1 VAARPAVAAQFSPR
15 LSVPANMSNSPTP
28 MDEDPGSPGPPPL
41 QDQNGMEV
49 KAPVQKSARLAQPE
63 LTHRIIKQKE
73 KKRVDVTELNP
84 HIACAICSG
93 YLIDPVTVVECLHSF
108 CKSCIVKHVDASK
121 FCPVCDIQ
129 IHKTKPLL
137 SLRADKALQDIV
149 YKVVP
154 GLYRTEMQNRIKFYN
169 SHPEAEPANS
179 EDAGEVA
186 DSLFFSPE
194 DDISMSIE
202 YFDNF
207 NKTDDINK
215 NCDEIDLEKENPNRR
230 FLQCPGSVTV
240 HHLKKFIMTKYS
252 LDQSFLVDVI
262 YKEDL
267 LPEDHTLIDVAYS
280 YNWRKTS
287 PMRFYYRIYQ
297 KTKVLTR
304 KRKKRK
310 TKTNSKSQPA
320 KKRRNID
327 STPSFNNVET
337 RQENGMEIDDEESK
351 KPKISSKLKGDA
363 SDTAKAK
370 INSVKDKDAKKVNPA
385 KVNLI
390 KVNPIKVNPPK
401 ANLSKV
407 DPPKANPSKVD
418 PAKAN
423 PSKVDPPKANPSK
436 TNSSKGNPS
445 AETKSVKSV
454 TINHNTSFSAN
465 KAEKPQN
472 KAKPISLPVKPVIPD
487 KKPKPPPVLVRS
499 VPPVSETQ
507 SQSTA
512 TTAVSH
518 NPIKPTPQP
527 SKKSLTVG
535 TSAPSSNKTSLI
547 QTKPVS
553 NGKAVTSVLS
563 DTLKKN
569 TPAPPAKESVKEK
582 GSQPIPNNSSATTN
596 VLTTTTTSTTKE
608 KVGTNGHKV
617 DTSSKMPEKEVT
629 SKVTTS
635 EKCLNKIVPDLKK
648 TTSDKEVVEISVEV
662 SASDVKKVLEKK
674 KAEKD
679 ARMMSNG
686 EERLYSNYSIVDQ
699 IKKGSAAAN
708 LARQKKQ
715 ASMMDFTRTSEA
727 LNAPKVPPIIQ
738 GLQPK
743 VTASNETNVLS
754 AIVHSLAQKQQSL
767 NQKIQAVTSNPETK
781 SVDKSRESSTSVSDS
796 ISKEKSSTSIEAGK
810 PKQSEATK
818 TLGTIVAP
826 ILSTKTSQEKPSAQK
841 PMTTITPKLP
851 VSTSIKPITKDVHQS
866 PTSVDTSGS
875 KGQQML
881 NFYKNNF
888 PKPNSTQEATKSAE
902 TLTKNIPAGTTVTV
916 KTVENKQ
923 TRTSP
928 STTPTSKTSAFRMN
942 LSNSNYSLAKQV
954 TNPYSSVTAASQPA
968 LMNPFVHS
976 QMSMALAAQQHAQ
989 YLNFS
994 NQQIAAAAL
1003 SAHVE
1008 AVANA
1013 NYINNTAA
1021 NLVRAAA
1028 AAQITQSPM
1037 TTLAFTKP
1045 ISSYDENR
1053 FGLKI
1058 PQPNVSRHHS
1068 PSVSSFGTSRL
1079 QVKVNSDSPKA
1090 ESPKSLPTSKSD
1102 SNFSANTNASLGDTS
1117 SSNTFAT
1124 TSASKISSGTHSMP
1138 AMLPFHGVKKVQAL
1152 PKSVNQGGRSLP
1164 ISSLINKNQNNTSN
1178 TKSPPLTN
1186 SPPKSPVVSSKPIIT
1201 SASSIQSLT
1210 DSNPFKTSA
1219 PVKQM
1224 NTNFEN
1230 NLGKISTPQTP
1241 TSIQN
1246 PFKPVTQVNSLKK
1259 LVADLNSVQQK
1270 SKAENIL
1277 NTLKKN
1283 SENKL
1288 LSESKKSFLG
1298 MDRNKN
1304 EKPKEVTTS

>member
-1 VAARPAVAAQFSPR
+1 
-15 LSVPANMSNSPTP
+15 
-28 MDEDPGSPGPPPL
+28 
-41 QDQNGMEV
+41 
-49 KAPVQKSARLAQPE
+49 
-63 LTHRIIKQKE
+63 
-73 KKRVDVTELNP
+73 
-84 HIACAICSG
+84 
-93 YLIDPVTVVECLHSF
+93 
-108 CKSCIVKHVDASK
+108 
-121 FCPVCDIQ
+121 
-129 IHKTKPLL
+129 
-137 SLRADKALQDIV
+137 
-149 YKVVP
+149 
-154 GLYRTEMQNRIKFYN
+154 
-169 SHPEAEPANS
+169 
-179 EDAGEVA
+179 
-186 DSLFFSPE
+186 
-194 DDISMSIE
+194 MSIE

-207 NKTDDINK
+207 KKTDDINK
-215 NCDEIDLEKENPNRR
+215 NCEEIDMEKENPNRR

-304 KRKKRK
+304 KRKKKK

-351 KPKISSKLKGDA
+351 KANISPKLKSDGG
-363 SDTAKAK
+363 DTAKAK
-370 INSVKDKDAKKVNPA
+370 INSVKDKDAKKVNP
-385 KVNLI
+385 I
-390 KVNPIKVNPPK
+390 KVNPIKVNP
-401 ANLSKV
+401 LKV
-407 DPPKANPSKVD
+407 NPSKVI
-418 PAKAN
+418 
-423 PSKVDPPKANPSK
+423 PP
-436 TNSSKGNPS
+436 

-465 KAEKPQN
+465 KAEKPQQ
-472 KAKPISLPVKPVIPD
+472 KAKPISPPIKAVKPVISD
-487 KKPKPPPVLVRS
+487 KKPKSPPVLVRS
-499 VPPVSETQ
+499 VPAVSETQ
-507 SQSTA
+507 SQSSA
-512 TTAVSH
+512 TTTVSH

-535 TSAPSSNKTSLI
+535 TSAPSTNKTSLM

-553 NGKAVTSVLS
+553 NGKAVTSVSS
-563 DTLKKN
+563 DTPKKN
-569 TPAPPAKESVKEK
+569 TPVTPTPIKESVKEK
-582 GSQPIPNNSSATTN
+582 VSQPIQNYSLATTT
-596 VLTTTTTSTTKE
+596 VTATTTTATTKD
-608 KVGTNGHKV
+608 KVVTNGHKV
-617 DTSSKMPEKEVT
+617 ETSSKIPEKEAATKVT
-629 SKVTTS
+629 SS
-635 EKCLNKIVPDLKK
+635 EKYLNKIVPDLKK
-648 TTSDKEVVEISVEV
+648 PTSEKEVVEISVEV

-699 IKKGSAAAN
+699 LKKGAAAAN

-743 VTASNETNVLS
+743 VTSSSETNVLS

-767 NQKIQAVTSNPETK
+767 NQKIQAVTSNSESK
-781 SVDKSRESSTSVSDS
+781 SVDKSKDSSTSVADS
-796 ISKEKSSTSIEAGK
+796 ISKEKGSVSSEAVK
-810 PKQSEATK
+810 PKPSEATK

-826 ILSTKTSQEKPSAQK
+826 TLSTKTSQEKPSAQK
-841 PMTTITPKLP
+841 PVTTITPKLP
-851 VSTSIKPITKDVHQS
+851 GSTSIKPITKDSHQI
-866 PTSVDTSGS
+866 PTSVETTGS

-888 PKPNSTQEATKSAE
+888 PKTSTSQEATKSAE

-923 TRTSP
+923 ARTSP

-976 QMSMALAAQQHAQ
+976 QMSMALAAQQAAQQHAQ

-994 NQQIAAAAL
+994 NQQIAAAAAL

-1045 ISSYDENR
+1045 ISSYDEHR

-1090 ESPKSLPTSKSD
+1090 ESPKSLPTTKSD
-1102 SNFSANTNASLGDTS
+1102 SNFSSNTNTSSSLGDTS
-1117 SSNTFAT
+1117 SSNTTAT
-1124 TSASKISSGTHSMP
+1124 TSYSKISSGTHSMP
-1138 AMLPFHGVKKVQAL
+1138 AMLPFYGVKKVQAL

-1164 ISSLINKNQNNTSN
+1164 ISSLINKNQNNTS
-1178 TKSPPLTN
+1178 TRSPPLTN
-1186 SPPKSPVVSSKPIIT
+1186 SPPKSPVVSSKPNIT

-1219 PVKQM
+1219 PVKQIT
-1224 NTNFEN
+1224 TNFDN
-1230 NLGKISTPQTP
+1230 NLGKISSAQTP
-1241 TSIQN
+1241 TNIQN
-1246 PFKPVTQVNSLKK
+1246 PYKPVTQVNSLKK

-1298 MDRNKN
+1298 IDRNKN
-1304 EKPKEVTTS
+1304 EKPKEVTSS

>member
-1 VAARPAVAAQFSPR
+1 
-15 LSVPANMSNSPTP
+15 

-49 KAPVQKSARLAQPE
+49 KAPVQKSARPAQQDQT
-63 LTHRIIKQKE
+63 THRIIKQKE
-73 KKRVDVTELNP
+73 RRRVDLTELNP
-84 HIACAICSG
+84 HIVCAICSG

-108 CKSCIVKHVDASK
+108 CKSCIIKHVDGSK
-121 FCPVCDIQ
+121 FCPTCDIQ

-137 SLRADKALQDIV
+137 SLRSDKALQDIV

-154 GLYRTEMQNRIKFYN
+154 GLYRTEMQNRVKFYS
-169 SHPEAEPANS
+169 SHPEAEPSNS

-207 NKTDDINK
+207 KKTDDINK
-215 NCDEIDLEKENPNRR
+215 NGDEIDLEKENPNRR

-267 LPEDHTLIDVAYS
+267 LPEDNTLIDVAYS

-287 PMRFYYRIYQ
+287 PMRFFYRIYQ

-304 KRKKRK
+304 KRKKKK
-310 TKTNSKSQPA
+310 TKTNSKSHPA
-320 KKRRNID
+320 KKRRTID

-351 KPKISSKLKGDA
+351 KANISPKLKSDGSDA
-363 SDTAKAK
+363 AKAK
-370 INSVKDKDAKKVNPA
+370 INSVKDKDAKKVDP
-385 KVNLI
+385 I
-390 KVNPIKVNPPK
+390 KVNPIKVNQLK
-401 ANLSKV
+401 ANASKV
-407 DPPKANPSKVD
+407 IPQEEA
-418 PAKAN
+418 
-423 PSKVDPPKANPSK
+423 
-436 TNSSKGNPS
+436 
-445 AETKSVKSV
+445 KSVKSA
-454 TINHNTSFSAN
+454 TINHSTSLPTH
-465 KAEKPQN
+465 KVEKPQQ
-472 KAKPISLPVKPVIPD
+472 KAKPISPPLKAVKAVMGD
-487 KKPKPPPVLVRS
+487 KKPKSPPVLVRS
-499 VPPVSETQ
+499 VPVSSETP
-507 SQSTA
+507 SQSN
-512 TTAVSH
+512 TTTTVSQ
-518 NPIKPTPQP
+518 NPIKPSAPQP
-527 SKKSLTVG
+527 SKKSSTLG
-535 TSAPSSNKTSLI
+535 TSVSATNKTTLI
-547 QTKPVS
+547 QTKAVSNVSNVS
-553 NGKAVTSVLS
+553 NGKAVTSVAS
-563 DTLKKN
+563 DTSKKN
-569 TPAPPAKESVKEK
+569 TSAPSVSVKESVKEK
-582 GSQPIPNNSSATTN
+582 VSQPIQTSSLATTT
-596 VLTTTTTSTTKE
+596 VTATTTTTATTKD
-608 KVGTNGHKV
+608 KVVTNGHKV
-617 DTSSKMPEKEVT
+617 DTSGKVPEKEVVT
-629 SKVTTS
+629 KVTSS
-635 EKCLNKIVPDLKK
+635 EKYLNKIVPDSKK
-648 TTSDKEVVEISVEV
+648 PTSEKEVVEISVEV

-699 IKKGSAAAN
+699 LKKGAAAAN

-743 VTASNETNVLS
+743 VTSASETNVLS

-767 NQKIQAVTSNPETK
+767 NQKIQAVTSNSDSK
-781 SVDKSRESSTSVSDS
+781 SQDKSKDSTTSVADS
-796 ISKEKSSTSIEAGK
+796 ITKEKSSAPSEATK
-810 PKQSEATK
+810 PKPSEVTK

-826 ILSTKTSQEKPSAQK
+826 ALSTKTSQEKPTAQK

-851 VSTSIKPITKDVHQS
+851 GSTSIKPITKESRQS
-866 PTSVDTSGS
+866 PTSVETTGS

-888 PKPNSTQEATKSAE
+888 PKTTSAQEATKSTE

-923 TRTSP
+923 TKASSP
-928 STTPTSKTSAFRMN
+928 SATPTTKNSAFRMN

-968 LMNPFVHS
+968 LMNPLLHS
-976 QMSMALAAQQHAQ
+976 QMSMALAAQHAQ

-994 NQQIAAAAL
+994 NQHQQIAAAAAL
-1003 SAHVE
+1003 SAQVE
-1008 AVANA
+1008 AVAHA

-1028 AAQITQSPM
+1028 AAQITQPPM

-1045 ISSYDENR
+1045 ISSYDEHR

-1079 QVKVNSDSPKA
+1079 QVKVNSDSPKSD
-1090 ESPKSLPTSKSD
+1090 SPKSSTKSE
-1102 SNFSANTNASLGDTS
+1102 SNNSTSANTSSRPGDG
-1117 SSNTFAT
+1117 SNTT
-1124 TSASKISSGTHSMP
+1124 TTNSQSKISSGTHSMP

-1152 PKSVNQGGRSLP
+1152 PKSVSQSGRSLP
-1164 ISSLINKNQNNTSN
+1164 ISSFINKNQNNTS

-1186 SPPKSPVVSSKPIIT
+1186 SPPKSPVVSSKPTIT

-1219 PVKQM
+1219 PVKQIT
-1224 NTNFEN
+1224 TNLEN
-1230 NLGKISTPQTP
+1230 SLGKLSATQPPINL
-1241 TSIQN
+1241 QN
-1246 PFKPVTQVNSLKK
+1246 PYKPVTQTNSLKK

-1270 SKAENIL
+1270 NKTENIL
-1277 NTLKKN
+1277 NSLKKN

-1298 MDRNKN
+1298 IDRNKN

>member
-1 VAARPAVAAQFSPR
+1 
-15 LSVPANMSNSPTP
+15 MSNSPTP

-41 QDQNGMEV
+41 LDQNGMDV
-49 KAPVQKSARLAQPE
+49 KAPVQKSARPAQPE
-63 LTHRIIKQKE
+63 VTHRIIKQKE

-84 HIACAICSG
+84 HIVCAICSG

-108 CKSCIVKHVDASK
+108 CKSCIIKHVDTSK
-121 FCPVCDIQ
+121 FCPTCDIQ

-154 GLYRTEMQNRIKFYN
+154 GLYRTEMQNRIKFYTT
-169 SHPEAEPANS
+169 HPEAEPANS

-207 NKTDDINK
+207 KKTDDINK
-215 NCDEIDLEKENPNRR
+215 NCEEIDMEKENPNRR

-304 KRKKRK
+304 KRKKKK

-351 KPKISSKLKGDA
+351 KANISPKLKSDGG
-363 SDTAKAK
+363 DTAKAK
-370 INSVKDKDAKKVNPA
+370 INSVKDKDAKKVNP
-385 KVNLI
+385 I
-390 KVNPIKVNPPK
+390 KVNPIKVNP
-401 ANLSKV
+401 LKV
-407 DPPKANPSKVD
+407 NPSKVI
-418 PAKAN
+418 
-423 PSKVDPPKANPSK
+423 PP
-436 TNSSKGNPS
+436 

-465 KAEKPQN
+465 KAEKPQQ
-472 KAKPISLPVKPVIPD
+472 KAKPISPPIKAVKPVISD
-487 KKPKPPPVLVRS
+487 KKPKSPPVLVRS
-499 VPPVSETQ
+499 VPAVSETQ
-507 SQSTA
+507 SQSSA
-512 TTAVSH
+512 TTTVSH

-535 TSAPSSNKTSLI
+535 TSAPSTNKTSLM

-553 NGKAVTSVLS
+553 NGKAVTSVSS
-563 DTLKKN
+563 DTPKKN
-569 TPAPPAKESVKEK
+569 TPVTPTPIKESVKEK
-582 GSQPIPNNSSATTN
+582 VSQPIQNYSLATTT
-596 VLTTTTTSTTKE
+596 VTATTTTATTKD
-608 KVGTNGHKV
+608 KVVTNGHKV
-617 DTSSKMPEKEVT
+617 DTSSKIPEKEAATKVT
-629 SKVTTS
+629 SS
-635 EKCLNKIVPDLKK
+635 EKYLNKIVPDLKK
-648 TTSDKEVVEISVEV
+648 PTSEKEVVEISVEV

-699 IKKGSAAAN
+699 LKKGAAAAN

-743 VTASNETNVLS
+743 VTSSSETNVLS

-767 NQKIQAVTSNPETK
+767 NQKIQAVTSNSESK
-781 SVDKSRESSTSVSDS
+781 SVDKSKDSSTSVADS
-796 ISKEKSSTSIEAGK
+796 ISKEKGSVSSEAVK
-810 PKQSEATK
+810 PKPSEATK

-826 ILSTKTSQEKPSAQK
+826 TLSTKTSQEKPSAQK
-841 PMTTITPKLP
+841 PVTTITPKLP
-851 VSTSIKPITKDVHQS
+851 GSTSIKPITKESHQI
-866 PTSVDTSGS
+866 PTSVETTGS

-888 PKPNSTQEATKSAE
+888 PKTSTSQEATKSAE

-923 TRTSP
+923 ARTSP

-976 QMSMALAAQQHAQ
+976 QMSMALAAQQAAQQHAQ

-994 NQQIAAAAL
+994 NQQIAAAAAL

-1045 ISSYDENR
+1045 ISSYDEHR

-1090 ESPKSLPTSKSD
+1090 ESPKSLPTTKSD
-1102 SNFSANTNASLGDTS
+1102 SNFSSNTNTSSSLGDTS
-1117 SSNTFAT
+1117 SSNTTAT
-1124 TSASKISSGTHSMP
+1124 TSYSKISSGTHSMP
-1138 AMLPFHGVKKVQAL
+1138 AMLPFYGVKKVQAL
-1152 PKSVNQGGRSLP
+1152 PKTVNQGGRSLP
-1164 ISSLINKNQNNTSN
+1164 ISSLINKNQNNTS

-1186 SPPKSPVVSSKPIIT
+1186 SPPRSPVVSSKPNIT

-1219 PVKQM
+1219 PVKQIT
-1224 NTNFEN
+1224 TNFDN
-1230 NLGKISTPQTP
+1230 NLGKISSAQTP
-1241 TSIQN
+1241 TNIQN
-1246 PFKPVTQVNSLKK
+1246 PYKPVTQVNSLKK

-1298 MDRNKN
+1298 IDRNKN
-1304 EKPKEVTTS
+1304 EKPKEVTSS

>member
-1 VAARPAVAAQFSPR
+1 
-15 LSVPANMSNSPTP
+15 
-28 MDEDPGSPGPPPL
+28 MDEEPSSPGPPPL

-63 LTHRIIKQKE
+63 VTPRIIKPVE

-84 HIACAICSG
+84 HIVCAICSG

-108 CKSCIVKHVDASK
+108 CKSCIVKHVDASS
-121 FCPVCDIQ
+121 FCPTCDIQ

-154 GLYRTEMQNRIKFYN
+154 GLYRTEMQNRVRFYN
-169 SHPEAEPANS
+169 SNPDAEPANS

-215 NCDEIDLEKENPNRR
+215 NGDEMNAEKENPNRR

-252 LDQSFLVDVI
+252 LDQSFLIDVI

-267 LPEDHTLIDVAYS
+267 LPEDHTLIDVAYT
-280 YNWRKTS
+280 YNWRKTC

-310 TKTNSKSQPA
+310 TKTNSKSQPP

-337 RQENGMEIDDEESK
+337 RQENGMEIDDEVPK
-351 KPKISSKLKGDA
+351 KATISSKFNSDTSDATKEKMDSVKDVKKDNPIKDNPMKVNPLKVN
-363 SDTAKAK
+363 TAKA
-370 INSVKDKDAKKVNPA
+370 IA
-385 KVNLI
+385 
-390 KVNPIKVNPPK
+390 
-401 ANLSKV
+401 
-407 DPPKANPSKVD
+407 
-418 PAKAN
+418 
-423 PSKVDPPKANPSK
+423 
-436 TNSSKGNPS
+436 S
-445 AETKSVKSV
+445 AETNKSVKSV
-454 TINHNTSFSAN
+454 TNNQNTSASVN
-465 KAEKPQN
+465 KSEKVPQKVKQISPSL
-472 KAKPISLPVKPVIPD
+472 KAQKPVTTD
-487 KKPKPPPVLVRS
+487 KKPKSPPMLIRSAPV
-499 VPPVSETQ
+499 VSEPQ
-507 SQSTA
+507 SKPSA
-512 TTAVSH
+512 TTVSQ
-518 NPIKPTPQP
+518 NTVKQIPPQ
-527 SKKSLTVG
+527 SKKSLTSG
-535 TSAPSSNKTSLI
+535 TSAPSTNKTSVT
-547 QTKPVS
+547 QTKLVS
-553 NGKAVTSVLS
+553 NGNVVTSVPA

-569 TPAPPAKESVKEK
+569 TPPTSAPTPAVTATQVKESVKEK
-582 GSQPIPNNSSATTN
+582 VTTPVPTN
-596 VLTTTTTSTTKE
+596 TLVTTTVTATTTTTTTKE
-608 KVGTNGHKV
+608 KVVTNGHKV
-617 DTSSKMPEKEVT
+617 DAAGKIPEKEAIT
-629 SKVTTS
+629 KVTTS
-635 EKCLNKIVPDLKK
+635 EKYLNKMVPDLKK
-648 TTSDKEVVEISVEV
+648 PTSEKEVVEISVEV

-674 KAEKD
+674 KAEKES
-679 ARMMSNG
+679 RMMSNG

-699 IKKGSAAAN
+699 LKKGAAAAN

-715 ASMMDFTRTSEA
+715 ASMMDFARTSEA
-727 LNAPKVPPIIQ
+727 LNAPKVPPTIQ

-743 VTASNETNVLS
+743 VTSGSETNVLS

-767 NQKIQAVTSNPETK
+767 NQKIQAVTSNSESKVGDKTK
-781 SVDKSRESSTSVSDS
+781 DSSTSVADS
-796 ISKEKSSTSIEAGK
+796 ISKEKSSAPSEAVK
-810 PKQSEATK
+810 PKLSEATK

-826 ILSTKTSQEKPSAQK
+826 ALSTKTSQEKPSAQK

-851 VSTSIKPITKDVHQS
+851 GSTSIKPITKDSHQA
-866 PTSVDTSGS
+866 SVDTSGS

-888 PKPNSTQEATKSAE
+888 PKTTSSQESVKSAE

-916 KTVENKQ
+916 KTVDNKQ
-923 TRTSP
+923 ARTSP
-928 STTPTSKTSAFRMN
+928 SNTPTSKTSAFRMN
-942 LSNSNYSLAKQV
+942 LSNSSSSLAKQV

-976 QMSMALAAQQHAQ
+976 QMSMALAAQQAVQQHAAQQHAQ
-989 YLNFS
+989 FLNFS

-1003 SAHVE
+1003 SAQVE
-1008 AVANA
+1008 AFANA

-1045 ISSYDENR
+1045 ISSYDEHR

-1090 ESPKSLPTSKSD
+1090 ESPKALPTSKSD
-1102 SNFSANTNASLGDTS
+1102 SSNTTTSSSFGDASS
-1117 SSNTFAT
+1117 SSNTTAT
-1124 TSASKISSGTHSMP
+1124 TSQSKITSGTHSNMP
-1138 AMLPFHGVKKVQAL
+1138 AMLPFHGVKKAL
-1152 PKSVNQGGRSLP
+1152 PKSMSQSGRSLP
-1164 ISSLINKNQNNTSN
+1164 ISSLINKNQNNTSR
-1178 TKSPPLTN
+1178 KSPPLTN
-1186 SPPKSPVVSSKPIIT
+1186 SPPKSPVVSSKPSIT

-1219 PVKQM
+1219 PVKQIT
-1224 NTNFEN
+1224 TNFEN
-1230 NLGKISTPQTP
+1230 SLGKIPTVQTP
-1241 TSIQN
+1241 SNIQN
-1246 PFKPVTQVNSLKK
+1246 PYKPVTQDNSLKK
-1259 LVADLNSVQQK
+1259 LVAGLNSVQQK
-1270 SKAENIL
+1270 SKTENIL

-1298 MDRNKN
+1298 IDRNKN